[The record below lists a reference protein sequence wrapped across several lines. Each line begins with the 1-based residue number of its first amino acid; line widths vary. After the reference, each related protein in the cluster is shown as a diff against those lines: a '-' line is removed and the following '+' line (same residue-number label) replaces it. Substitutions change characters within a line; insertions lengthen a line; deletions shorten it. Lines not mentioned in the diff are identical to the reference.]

1 VSLPQHLA
9 IVEAIRRRDPA
20 AAEAAMR
27 ARLRNVIDAFPE
39 SSRP

>member
-1 VSLPQHLA
+1 MSLPQHLA

-20 AAEAAMR
+20 AEAAMR
-27 ARLRNVIDAFPE
+27 ARLRNVIDALPE